1 MWKLNFEREK
11 YQRTT
16 GERGLRIKTIFHQSF
31 KILICI
37 DIVSL
42 SLRICIL
49 YMEELS
55 ICH

>member
-37 DIVSL
+37 DIVS
-42 SLRICIL
+42 
-49 YMEELS
+49 
-55 ICH
+55 